1 MSLTELDP
9 LASGSQMVTLSTTE
23 MTASRNIGTQCENI
37 ELDPASDNG
46 TIKKGIWPKENL
58 KKYFG
63 LGVQVSDPLLNVAKW
78 IAYITEV
85 NLEIFQQLSTKYKI
99 SPPKLGAAVAV
110 ASPLLLNFLV
120 IITYDPVLFHNVG
133 SFLVFAFICFIVGLM
148 AFCYLHF
155 MWVKPSRHLLVGLQQ
170 VIRHNIAI

>member
-1 MSLTELDP
+1 M
-9 LASGSQMVTLSTTE
+9 
-23 MTASRNIGTQCENI
+23 
-37 ELDPASDNG
+37 
-46 TIKKGIWPKENL
+46 
-58 KKYFG
+58 
-63 LGVQVSDPLLNVAKW
+63 
-78 IAYITEV
+78 
-85 NLEIFQQLSTKYKI
+85 
-99 SPPKLGAAVAV
+99 

-120 IITYDPVLFHNVG
+120 IITYDPYVFSDLQ